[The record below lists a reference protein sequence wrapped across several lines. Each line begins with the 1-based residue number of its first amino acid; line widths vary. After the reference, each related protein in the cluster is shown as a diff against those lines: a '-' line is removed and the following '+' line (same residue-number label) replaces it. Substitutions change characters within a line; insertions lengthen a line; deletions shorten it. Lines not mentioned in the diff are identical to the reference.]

1 MQIDRLDVRRGA
13 TLPYPPSGLPSHAR
27 GAAREEVPLRR
38 AAPRGGRLLPCR
50 IGRYTLFDHIGH
62 GGMADLYLARVRTD
76 LGAARLV
83 AIKEVAPK
91 FAHDPRFVEMLASE
105 ARLAA
110 GLRHASIVQVEDLCR
125 EDGSLF
131 IAMEYVEGL
140 DLRELLRR
148 CARQKVKFPV
158 AFSLLI
164 LTEALQAL
172 SYAHRKGVVHRD
184 VSPSNVLLSFDGEIK
199 LCDFGIARAH
209 ERVEGTLDEALQG
222 KAGYMSPEQARGEAL
237 DARSDVFAA
246 GILLW
251 ELLAGR
257 RMYSASPVAAL
268 SKEAARG
275 DLLEL
280 ARRAAIPPLVERGLP
295 DEAVLHA
302 IVARALAV
310 APDDRYPSAAA
321 MLDDIAA
328 YAAASELTASPLRFG
343 AWLRDNFGMDIVAAR
358 RARERA
364 VRALELGP
372 PAVIEP
378 VATAAATPRAMEA
391 AAPAAME
398 AAAPAAMEAAAPAA
412 MEAAAPAA
420 MEAAAPAA
428 MEAAAPAAME
438 VAALLARVAGAQG
451 AQLAAPAPVEP
462 PSPWAWAQPPLARPQ
477 RRRIVQLLVRGA
489 LLLALAALVIAGC
502 YLAAR

>member
-1 MQIDRLDVRRGA
+1 MQIDRLDVRRGG
-13 TLPYPPSGLPSHAR
+13 TLPYPPSGLPPLAG
-27 GAAREEVPLRR
+27 GAGREERPLRR
-38 AAPRGGRLLPCR
+38 AAPRSGRPLPCR
-50 IGRYTLFDHIGH
+50 IGRYTLFDHIGQ

-110 GLRHASIVQVEDLCR
+110 GLRHASIVQVEDLGR
-125 EDGSLF
+125 EDGALY
-131 IAMEYVEGL
+131 IAMEYVEGF

-148 CARQKVKFPV
+148 CARQKVKLPV

-164 LTEALQAL
+164 IAEALQAL
-172 SYAHRKGVVHRD
+172 AYAHRKGVVHRD
-184 VSPSNVLLSFDGEIK
+184 VSPSNVLLSFEGEIK

-209 ERVEGTLDEALQG
+209 ERCGGTLDEALQG

-237 DARSDVFAA
+237 DARSDLFAA

-257 RMYSASPVAAL
+257 RMYSAGAGAAL
-268 SKEAARG
+268 SKDEARVE
-275 DLLEL
+275 LLEL
-280 ARRAAIPPLVERGLP
+280 ARRAEIPPLAERGLP
-295 DEAVLHA
+295 DEAALHA
-302 IVARALAV
+302 IVARALAES
-310 APDDRYPSAAA
+310 PEDRYPSAAA
-321 MLDDIAA
+321 MLRDVAA
-328 YAAASELTASPLRFG
+328 YAAAAELTASPLRFG
-343 AWLRDNFGMDIVAAR
+343 AWLRDNFGMEMVAAR

-378 VATAAATPRAMEA
+378 VATAAATPRAMDAGAALAREA
-391 AAPAAME
+391 AAPAARHE
-398 AAAPAAMEAAAPAA
+398 AAAREAVAPAA
-412 MEAAAPAA
+412 REAVAPGAREAVAPAA
-420 MEAAAPAA
+420 SEAA
-428 MEAAAPAAME
+428 
-438 VAALLARVAGAQG
+438 VQLARAAGAQG
-451 AQLAAPAPVEP
+451 AALAAVEP
-462 PSPWAWAQPPLARPQ
+462 PSPWVKPQRPLAPPERQGLAP
-477 RRRIVQLLVRGA
+477 LLLHGA
-489 LLLALAALVIAGC
+489 LLFALAALCIAAC

>member
-1 MQIDRLDVRRGA
+1 MQIDRLDVRRGG
-13 TLPYPPSGLPSHAR
+13 TLPYPPSGLPALPL
-27 GAAREEVPLRR
+27 GAAREETPRRR
-38 AAPRGGRLLPCR
+38 AAPRGGRLLPCQ
-50 IGRYTLFDHIGH
+50 IGRYTLFDHIGQ

-83 AIKEVAPK
+83 AIKEVAPR

-164 LTEALQAL
+164 IAEALQAL
-172 SYAHRKGVVHRD
+172 AYAHRKGVVHRD
-184 VSPSNVLLSFDGEIK
+184 VSPSNVLLSFEGEIK

-209 ERVEGTLDEALQG
+209 ERCGAMDEALQG

-257 RMYSASPVAAL
+257 RMYSAGAAL

-280 ARRAAIPPLVERGLP
+280 ARRASIPPLVERGLP
-295 DEAVLHA
+295 DEAALHA
-302 IVARALAV
+302 IVARALAI
-310 APDDRYPSAAA
+310 APDERYPSAAA
-321 MLDDIAA
+321 MLQDIAA
-328 YAAASELTASPLRFG
+328 YAAAAELTASPLRFG
-343 AWLRDNFGMDIVAAR
+343 AWLRDNFGAELVAPR

-378 VATAAATPRAMEA
+378 IATAAIAPGAGEAVTPSAMDIGAQGAEA
-391 AAPAAME
+391 AAPA
-398 AAAPAAMEAAAPAA
+398 
-412 MEAAAPAA
+412 
-420 MEAAAPAA
+420 
-428 MEAAAPAAME
+428 
-438 VAALLARVAGAQG
+438 LA
-451 AQLAAPAPVEP
+451 EP
-462 PSPWAWAQPPLARPQ
+462 PPWVRAQPPLARPRQ
-477 RRRIVQLLVRGA
+477 RWLVHNA
-489 LLLALAALVIAGC
+489 LLFALAALVIAGC

>member
-1 MQIDRLDVRRGA
+1 MQIDRLDVRRGG
-13 TLPYPPSGLPSHAR
+13 TLPYPPSGLPALPL
-27 GAAREEVPLRR
+27 GAAREDTPRRR
-38 AAPRGGRLLPCR
+38 AAPRGGRLLPCQ
-50 IGRYTLFDHIGH
+50 IGRYTLFDHIGQ

-83 AIKEVAPK
+83 AIKEVAPR

-164 LTEALQAL
+164 IAEALQAL
-172 SYAHRKGVVHRD
+172 AYAHRKGVVHRD
-184 VSPSNVLLSFDGEIK
+184 VSPSNVLLSFEGEIK

-209 ERVEGTLDEALQG
+209 ERCGAMDEALQG

-257 RMYSASPVAAL
+257 RMYSASPGAAL

-280 ARRAAIPPLVERGLP
+280 ARRASIPPLVERGLP
-295 DEAVLHA
+295 DEAALHA

-310 APDDRYPSAAA
+310 APDERYPSAAA
-321 MLDDIAA
+321 MLQDIAA
-328 YAAASELTASPLRFG
+328 YAAAAELTASPLRFG
-343 AWLRDNFGMDIVAAR
+343 AWLRDNFGAELVAPR

-378 VATAAATPRAMEA
+378 IAAVAIAPSAREAIAPSAREAVTPSAMDIGAQGAMAMAAPPVMEA
-391 AAPAAME
+391 AALPARA
-398 AAAPAAMEAAAPAA
+398 
-412 MEAAAPAA
+412 
-420 MEAAAPAA
+420 
-428 MEAAAPAAME
+428 
-438 VAALLARVAGAQG
+438 AGAQG
-451 AQLAAPAPVEP
+451 AEPAALALAEP
-462 PSPWAWAQPPLARPQ
+462 PPWARAQPPLARPQ
-477 RRRIVQLLVRGA
+477 QRRLVPWLVHCA
-489 LLLALAALVIAGC
+489 LLFALAALVIAGC

>member
-1 MQIDRLDVRRGA
+1 MQIDRLDVRRGG
-13 TLPYPPSGLPSHAR
+13 TLPYPPSGLPPLAG
-27 GAAREEVPLRR
+27 GAGREERPLRR
-38 AAPRGGRLLPCR
+38 AASRGGRPLPCR
-50 IGRYTLFDHIGH
+50 IGRYTLFDHIGQ

-110 GLRHASIVQVEDLCR
+110 GLRHASIVQVEDLGR
-125 EDGSLF
+125 EDGALY
-131 IAMEYVEGL
+131 IAMEYVEGF

-148 CARQKVKFPV
+148 CARQKVKLPV

-164 LTEALQAL
+164 IAEALQAL
-172 SYAHRKGVVHRD
+172 AYAHRKGVVHRD
-184 VSPSNVLLSFDGEIK
+184 VSPSNVLLSFEGEIK

-209 ERVEGTLDEALQG
+209 ERCGGTLDEALQG

-237 DARSDVFAA
+237 DARSDLFAA

-257 RMYSASPVAAL
+257 RMYSAGPGAAL
-268 SKEAARG
+268 SKDEARVE
-275 DLLEL
+275 LLEL
-280 ARRAAIPPLVERGLP
+280 ARRAEIPPLAERGLP
-295 DEAVLHA
+295 DEAALHA
-302 IVARALAV
+302 IVARALAES
-310 APDDRYPSAAA
+310 PEDRYPSAAA
-321 MLDDIAA
+321 MLRDVAA
-328 YAAASELTASPLRFG
+328 YAAAAELTASPLRFG
-343 AWLRDNFGMDIVAAR
+343 AWLRDNFGMEMVAAR

-378 VATAAATPRAMEA
+378 VATAAATPRAMDAGAALARDVATPAARHEA
-391 AAPAAME
+391 AAGEAVVPEASEAAPAARE
-398 AAAPAAMEAAAPAA
+398 AAMQ
-412 MEAAAPAA
+412 
-420 MEAAAPAA
+420 
-428 MEAAAPAAME
+428 
-438 VAALLARVAGAQG
+438 LAWAAGAQG
-451 AQLAAPAPVEP
+451 GALAVRAAVEP
-462 PSPWAWAQPPLARPQ
+462 PSPWGKPQRPLAPPERQGLAP
-477 RRRIVQLLVRGA
+477 LLLHCA
-489 LLLALAALVIAGC
+489 LLFALAALCIAAC

>member
-1 MQIDRLDVRRGA
+1 MQIDRLDVRRGG
-13 TLPYPPSGLPSHAR
+13 TLPYPPSGLPSLPR
-27 GAAREEVPLRR
+27 GAAREDAPLRR

-83 AIKEVAPK
+83 AIKEVAPR
-91 FAHDPRFVEMLASE
+91 FAHDPRFIEMLASE

-110 GLRHASIVQVEDLCR
+110 GLRHASVVQVEDLCR

-158 AFSLLI
+158 AFTLLI
-164 LTEALQAL
+164 LAEALQAL
-172 SYAHRKGVVHRD
+172 AYAHRKGVVHRD
-184 VSPSNVLLSFDGEIK
+184 VSPSNVLLSFEGEIK

-209 ERVEGTLDEALQG
+209 ERCGGGAMDEALQG

-257 RMYSASPVAAL
+257 RMYSAGPGAAL

-280 ARRAAIPPLVERGLP
+280 ARRASIPPLAERGLP

-302 IVARALAV
+302 IVARALAA

-321 MLDDIAA
+321 MLQDIAA
-328 YAAASELTASPLRFG
+328 YAAAAELTASPLRFG
-343 AWLRDNFGMDIVAAR
+343 AWLRDNFGTELVAAR

-372 PAVIEP
+372 PVVIEP
-378 VATAAATPRAMEA
+378 IATAAATPRAIEAGAHGAMAAAAPAAMEAAAQLAMEA

-398 AAAPAAMEAAAPAA
+398 AAAQLAMEA
-412 MEAAAPAA
+412 
-420 MEAAAPAA
+420 
-428 MEAAAPAAME
+428 
-438 VAALLARVAGAQG
+438 GAHG
-451 AQLAAPAPVEP
+451 AELAARALAEP
-462 PSPWAWAQPPLARPQ
+462 PSPWAGVQPPLARPRQ
-477 RRRIVQLLVRGA
+477 RWHVPLLVHGA
-489 LLLALAALVIAGC
+489 LLFALAVLVIAGC

>member
-1 MQIDRLDVRRGA
+1 MQIDRLDVRRGG
-13 TLPYPPSGLPSHAR
+13 TLPYPPSGLPALPL
-27 GAAREEVPLRR
+27 GAAREETPRRR
-38 AAPRGGRLLPCR
+38 AAPRGGRLLPCQ
-50 IGRYTLFDHIGH
+50 IGRYTLFDHIGQ

-83 AIKEVAPK
+83 AIKEVAPR

-164 LTEALQAL
+164 IAEALQAL
-172 SYAHRKGVVHRD
+172 AYAHRKGVVHRD
-184 VSPSNVLLSFDGEIK
+184 VSPSNVLLSFEGEIK

-209 ERVEGTLDEALQG
+209 ERCGAMDEALQG

-257 RMYSASPVAAL
+257 RMYSASAAL

-280 ARRAAIPPLVERGLP
+280 ARRASIPPLVERGLP
-295 DEAVLHA
+295 DEAALHA

-310 APDDRYPSAAA
+310 APDERYPSAAA
-321 MLDDIAA
+321 MLQDLAA
-328 YAAASELTASPLRFG
+328 YAAAAELTASPLRFG
-343 AWLRDNFGMDIVAAR
+343 AWLRDNFGAELVAPR

-378 VATAAATPRAMEA
+378 IATAAIPPSAREVVTPSAMDI
-391 AAPAAME
+391 
-398 AAAPAAMEAAAPAA
+398 
-412 MEAAAPAA
+412 
-420 MEAAAPAA
+420 
-428 MEAAAPAAME
+428 
-438 VAALLARVAGAQG
+438 GAQG
-451 AQLAAPAPVEP
+451 AEPAAPALAEP
-462 PSPWAWAQPPLARPQ
+462 PPWVRAQPPLARPRQ
-477 RRRIVQLLVRGA
+477 RWLVHNA
-489 LLLALAALVIAGC
+489 LLFALAALVIVGC

>member
-1 MQIDRLDVRRGA
+1 MQIDRLDVRRGG
-13 TLPYPPSGLPSHAR
+13 TLPYPPSGLPPLAR
-27 GAAREEVPLRR
+27 VPAREEPPLRR
-38 AAPRGGRLLPCR
+38 APRGGRLLPCR

-83 AIKEVAPK
+83 AIKEVAPR

-125 EDGSLF
+125 EDGALF
-131 IAMEYVEGL
+131 IAMEYVEGF

-148 CARQKVKFPV
+148 CARQKVKLPV

-164 LTEALQAL
+164 VVEALQAL
-172 SYAHRKGVVHRD
+172 AYAHRKGVVHRD
-184 VSPSNVLLSFDGEIK
+184 VSPSNVLLSFEGEIK
-199 LCDFGIARAH
+199 ICDFGIARAH
-209 ERVEGTLDEALQG
+209 ERSGGTLDEALQG

-237 DARSDVFAA
+237 DARSDIFAT

-257 RMYSASPVAAL
+257 RMYSAGGASL
-268 SKEAARG
+268 SKEEARG
-275 DLLEL
+275 ELLEL
-280 ARRAAIPPLVERGLP
+280 ARRAVVPPLVERGLP
-295 DEAVLHA
+295 GEATLHA
-302 IVARALAV
+302 IVARALAE
-310 APDDRYPSAAA
+310 APEDRYPSAAA
-321 MLDDIAA
+321 MLRDVAA
-328 YAAASELTASPLRFG
+328 YAAAAEMAASPLRFG
-343 AWLRDNFGMDIVAAR
+343 AWLRDNFGAEIVAAR

-378 VATAAATPRAMEA
+378 VATAAATPRARAA
-391 AAPAAME
+391 AAPPAGAAAALAAGA
-398 AAAPAAMEAAAPAA
+398 AAAPREAAP
-412 MEAAAPAA
+412 M
-420 MEAAAPAA
+420 
-428 MEAAAPAAME
+428 
-438 VAALLARVAGAQG
+438 ARPAGAQRARPAARAG
-451 AQLAAPAPVEP
+451 SASMSPRVKAQR
-462 PSPWAWAQPPLARPQ
+462 PLARPG
-477 RRRIVQLLVRGA
+477 RRALGPLLARGA
-489 LLLALAALVIAGC
+489 LLLVLLALLVAGC